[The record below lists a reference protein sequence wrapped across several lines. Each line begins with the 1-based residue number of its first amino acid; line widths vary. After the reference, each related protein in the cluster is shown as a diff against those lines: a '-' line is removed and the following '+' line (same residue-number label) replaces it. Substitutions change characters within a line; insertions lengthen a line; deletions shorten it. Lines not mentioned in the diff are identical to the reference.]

1 MYLVWEKPLA
11 HFTCLLW
18 QVCQPRLTNN
28 LYFSHSKTIFVCF
41 WKLYFCVLFG
51 DRFGK
56 LCHDLCRRCDR
67 LDFLQLLYN
76 DLWKQLLDV
85 AISIFL
91 SQLLSSLMQQSDYC
105 TITKCEFSD
114 FFRVTNR
121 QLFINRFWA
130 VWILENRSGE
140 KGAHIIEI
148 SLPWRRSTLWAP
160 ELNAGPHWLVW

>member
-1 MYLVWEKPLA
+1 MFGRNPWHTSHACCGKCVNRGSPTTCISLILKPYLSASENCISVFSSETDLGNCVTICADDVIDWIYCSCSII
-11 HFTCLLW
+11 TCENDCWML
-18 QVCQPRLTNN
+18 P
-28 LYFSHSKTIFVCF
+28 FP
-41 WKLYFCVLFG
+41 YFC
-51 DRFGK
+51 R
-56 LCHDLCRRCDR
+56 
-67 LDFLQLLYN
+67 
-76 DLWKQLLDV
+76 
-85 AISIFL
+85 

-148 SLPWRRSTLWAP
+148 SLP
-160 ELNAGPHWLVW
+160 